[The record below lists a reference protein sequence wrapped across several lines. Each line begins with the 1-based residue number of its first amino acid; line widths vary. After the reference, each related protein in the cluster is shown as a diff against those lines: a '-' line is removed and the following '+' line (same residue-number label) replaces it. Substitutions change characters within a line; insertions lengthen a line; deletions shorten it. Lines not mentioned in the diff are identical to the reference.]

1 MQIGDVPNI
10 AGGRGAIG
18 CIDGIEGDDV
28 TGKRLLIIDDEENM
42 LHMLQ
47 AMLSRYD
54 YVIET
59 AQDGLV
65 ASGLL
70 EERRFDCILC
80 DIRMPNMDGLAFLR
94 HNETK
99 LIDTTVI
106 MMSAYGSI
114 DLALEAMKAGAYDF
128 ISKPFKSDEVLLTLK
143 KAEEREQLKQEN
155 LHLKKELQGRS
166 DGFDAIVGT
175 SKAIQESVALAEKVA
190 PYSTTVL
197 ITGQSGTGKELIA
210 RGIHAASPRR
220 ELPFC
225 AINCGSIPA
234 ELLESE
240 LFGYVKGAFT
250 GAERDK
256 KGLFEE
262 ADRGTLFL
270 DEVGELPAAMQV
282 KLLRVLQENEIRP
295 LGASGVVGVDVR
307 IVAATAKDLR
317 EEVQKGV
324 FREDLLYRLN
334 VLAIHLPALADR
346 RDDIAMLCEHF
357 VDKYTSSLKSPVTG
371 LSRGAMDVL
380 LRHDWPGNIREL
392 ENVIQRG
399 MVLADGDTIEL
410 EHISASLVASSNG
423 QNDSSIGIGI
433 QGFSI
438 KHAQKQLEAELI
450 AKALLETGGNKSK
463 AAVLL
468 EISYPS
474 LLSKI
479 KEYDL

>member
-1 MQIGDVPNI
+1 MK
-10 AGGRGAIG
+10 
-18 CIDGIEGDDV
+18 
-28 TGKRLLIIDDEENM
+28 GKRLLIIDDEENM

-59 AQDGLV
+59 AQDGQA

-70 EERRFDCILC
+70 EERSFDCILC
-80 DIRMPNMDGLAFLR
+80 DIRMPNMDGLSFLR
-94 HNETK
+94 HNSGR
-99 LIDTTVI
+99 LANVTVI

-155 LHLKKELQGRS
+155 LHLKKELQGRA
-166 DGFDAIVGT
+166 DGFDAIVGR
-175 SKAIQESVALAEKVA
+175 SKVIKESVALAEKVA

-210 RGIHAASPRR
+210 RGIHAVSPRR
-220 ELPFC
+220 DMPFC

-262 ADRGTLFL
+262 ADGGTLFL

-334 VLAIHLPALADR
+334 VLTIHLPALADR
-346 RDDIAMLCEHF
+346 RDDIPMLCEHF
-357 VDKYTSSLKSPVTG
+357 VDKYTNSLKSTVTG

-399 MVLADGDTIEL
+399 MVLAEGDTIGL
-410 EHISASLVASSNG
+410 DHISASLVASSNG
-423 QNDSSIGIGI
+423 KSENSIGAGI

-479 KEYDL
+479 KEYGL

>member
-1 MQIGDVPNI
+1 MK
-10 AGGRGAIG
+10 
-18 CIDGIEGDDV
+18 
-28 TGKRLLIIDDEENM
+28 GKRLLIIDDEENM

-47 AMLSRYD
+47 SMLSRYD

-59 AQDGLV
+59 AQDGQV

-70 EERRFDCILC
+70 EEQSFDCILC

-94 HNETK
+94 HNEAK
-99 LIDTTVI
+99 LVDATVI

-143 KAEEREQLKQEN
+143 KAEEREQLKKEN
-155 LHLKKELQGRS
+155 LNLKKELKGRADS
-166 DGFDAIVGT
+166 FDAIVGT
-175 SKAIQESVALAEKVA
+175 SKAIRESIAIAEKVA
-190 PYSTTVL
+190 TYTTTVL

-210 RGIHAASPRR
+210 RGIHAGSPRHDK
-220 ELPFC
+220 PFC

-250 GAERDK
+250 GAEKDK

-262 ADRGTLFL
+262 AGGGTLFL
-270 DEVGELPAAMQV
+270 DEVGELPGTMQV

-295 LGASGVVGVDVR
+295 LGASGVVQTNVR
-307 IVAATAKDLR
+307 ILAATAKDLHQ
-317 EEVQKGV
+317 EVKTGA
-324 FREDLLYRLN
+324 FRQDLFYRLN
-334 VLAIHLPALADR
+334 VLSIALPSLSAR
-346 RDDIAMLCEHF
+346 VDDIPMLCEHF
-357 VDKYTSSLKSPVTG
+357 LEKYNRALNTSVTG
-371 LSRGAMDVL
+371 VSREAMNVL
-380 LRHDWPGNIREL
+380 LRYHWPGNVREL

-399 MVLADGDTIEL
+399 MVLADGDIIEL
-410 EHISASLVASSNG
+410 DHIAASIISPSG
-423 QNDSSIGIGI
+423 DRPRSTSF

-438 KHAQKQLEAELI
+438 KNAQKQMEAELI
-450 AKALLETGGNKSK
+450 AKALEETNGNKSK
-463 AAVLL
+463 AAILL

-474 LLSKI
+474 ILNKI
-479 KEYDL
+479 KEYSL